1 MNDPT
6 LIQYLYSVV
15 GRANEGHGCECVQKQ
30 ILRYGECVGW
40 KMHAS
45 LSRISEMDGLEPGS
59 RMFGMVDGNGAS
71 DDTGQSFWD
80 SGE

>member
-1 MNDPT
+1 M
-6 LIQYLYSVV
+6 Y
-15 GRANEGHGCECVQKQ
+15 
-30 ILRYGECVGW
+30 
-40 KMHAS
+40 AS

-71 DDTGQSFWD
+71 DDTGQSLWD